1 MDAYYKLIYISLM
14 YLKPFDY
21 CNCQNVTFLF
31 SFKDGGRHLM
41 LYVDDYGS
49 MLNYM
54 NAKQPCRVGGGE
66 FPTTCIQR
74 FSSSVFVLSQN
85 GHQIVRTYFS
95 VSILSVIVL
104 L

>member
-1 MDAYYKLIYISLM
+1 MFDIFSVLIIKIFLIRRPFLLNKIIITSLPMDAYYKLIYISLM

-31 SFKDGGRHLM
+31 SFKYGGRHLM

-54 NAKQPCRVGGGE
+54 NAKQPCRGGGGLGGVA
-66 FPTTCIQR
+66 P
-74 FSSSVFVLSQN
+74 
-85 GHQIVRTYFS
+85 
-95 VSILSVIVL
+95 
-104 L
+104 